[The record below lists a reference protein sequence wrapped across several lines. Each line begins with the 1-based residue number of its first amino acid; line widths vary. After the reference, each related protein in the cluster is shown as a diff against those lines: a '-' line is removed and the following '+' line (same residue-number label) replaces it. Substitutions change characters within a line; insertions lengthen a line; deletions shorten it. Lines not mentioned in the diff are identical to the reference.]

1 MPAPTGVS
9 LIINSGDPSTND
21 PDVTLTIAATGA
33 DEMAFSNNGV
43 DFSSFETFATSKSWS
58 LFDFDGGFQE
68 GLRLVTV
75 KVRDTLDNAETTATD
90 TIVFEVPTPR
100 IEYDGVVPV
109 QRSGTKLLDI
119 AYIGLEDSP
128 ANADNVTILDA
139 EIDLAGTFTGGEVP
153 LLEAVDDSLHDGR
166 VGLMFSNSGESFVFV
181 ADLNKTFAGA
191 ELTSDVARVR
201 LRAQFGGKIGEFET
215 SGQFAV
221 NLRSPILSAPTGRTT
236 TFDQEIFLIGIFR
249 NAIGKIT
256 DTDTTPTIEDIRDPD
271 AVDQLGGATAATRIG
286 EGVYRFGFTP
296 TFGDKPGQWTY
307 TYKGDVAG
315 ETITKQGFFQVL
327 SPAEFVSPVNDL
339 TCIVFGDLVKVDGTP
354 LTDTEIIVFPHHLS
368 EPEFSNPTSIGTD
381 GIRVRTDSTGHFEVE
396 LVRNTEV
403 VIIIERLDFRRFGVI
418 PDEEIIE
425 YKEIQIVLPTG
436 VRDSFG
442 NPVV

>member
-1 MPAPTGVS
+1 MPAPTGVT
-9 LIINSGDPSTND
+9 LVINADAPSTND

-43 DFSSFETFATSKSWS
+43 DFSSFEAFATSKSFS
-58 LFDFDGGFQE
+58 LFDLDGGFQE

-90 TIVFEVPTPR
+90 TIVFEVPAPR

-181 ADLNKTFAGA
+181 ADLDKTFAGA

-201 LRAQFGGKIGEFET
+201 LRAQFGGKIGVFET

-221 NLRSPILSAPTGRTT
+221 NLRSPILAAPTGRTT

-249 NAIGKIT
+249 NALGTIT
-256 DTDTTPTIEDIRDPD
+256 DTDATPTIEDIRDPD
-271 AVDQLGGATAATRIG
+271 AVDKLGGATAATRIG
-286 EGVYRFGFTP
+286 EGVFRFGFTP

-368 EPEFSNPTSIGTD
+368 EPEFANPTSIGTD
-381 GIRVRTDSTGHFEVE
+381 GVRVRTDSAGHFELE

-436 VRDSFG
+436 VRDPFG